1 MALSN
6 NCYAFIRKNGMYGT
20 LLFLDGVC
28 HARDWEESTVFGSE
42 LA

>member
-20 LLFLDGVC
+20 LLFLEGVC
-28 HARDWEESTVFGSE
+28 HGHDCEEGTVFGSE
-42 LA
+42 WA